1 MLHHALTLLLDGWDR
16 SAHPMKKNDYG
27 VFELTIPAQNGQAA
41 IPHNSKLKVRKND
54 PMLSFHV

>member
-16 SAHPMKKNDYG
+16 GAHPMKKNDYG

-41 IPHNSKLKVRKND
+41 IPHNSKLKVCKTSLT
-54 PMLSFHV
+54 LSFRF

>member
-41 IPHNSKLKVRKND
+41 IPHNSKLKVR
-54 PMLSFHV
+54 